1 MQLQNFFRENLSS
14 IIFSVALILYAFVSI
29 RKVLKQK
36 DADVVNQPDQPVSKP
51 GRLVYYGNQLK
62 LADDEIAHILSRY
75 HPYYINLEAELQ
87 NRFRKRLTEF
97 MRQKI
102 FVIHAKEGYKEM
114 PVLTSA
120 AAIQIS
126 FGLDKFMLPWFNIIQ
141 IHTEEY
147 FDESFLK
154 VLNGDVEGNTV
165 TIAWNQFLKGNI
177 DQSDGENVGIHEM
190 AHALYYQ
197 NVVVEN
203 KEEVFKALFKEV
215 LRQGEKI
222 YELRSRQQLLFND
235 YAYKNLQEFWAES
248 VEMFFEK
255 PDSMQIA
262 FNDLFIILK
271 QLLRQNPLNKLNP
284 LPEKYSV

>member
-1 MQLQNFFRENLSS
+1 MQLLNFFRENLSS
-14 IIFSVALILYAFVSI
+14 VIFSVALILYAFVSI
-29 RKVLKQK
+29 RRVLKQK
-36 DADVVNQPDQPVSKP
+36 DVDLVNQPDQPASHP
-51 GRLVYYGNQLK
+51 GRLVYYGNQLN
-62 LADDEIAHILSRY
+62 LTDDEIAHILSRY
-75 HPYYINLEAELQ
+75 HPYYINLEADLQ
-87 NRFRKRLTEF
+87 SRFRKRLKEF

-102 FVIHAKEGYKEM
+102 FIIYADEGYKEM
-114 PVLTSA
+114 PVLISA

-126 FGLDKFMLPWFNIIQ
+126 FGLDKFMLPWFNTMQ

-147 FDESFLK
+147 FDESMK
-154 VLNGDVEGNTV
+154 ALNGDVAANTV

-197 NVVVEN
+197 NVIVEN

-215 LRQGEKI
+215 LRQSEKI
-222 YELRSRQQLLFND
+222 YELRSKQQLLFND

-255 PDSMQIA
+255 PGSMQIA
-262 FNDLFIILK
+262 YNDLFISLK

-284 LPEKYSV
+284 LLEKYSV